1 MRKCIVPC
9 STGGAADERGAVEI
23 VVAYCIRPAS
33 RIHDYGATSAFQI
46 TADQADYR
54 LTTGSTLSATEQPS
68 SPFVVRNELTAAYPG
83 AGLSAYPSA
92 FSAVGSPVAVA
103 AASSAA
109 AAAAAAAAGQLCFG
123 PMSPGLINHYGS
135 LMCSPVL
142 LDRLGP
148 HILRSH
154 ISTAQFK
161 PIPNS
166 KSSLTGDRGAAV
178 VYGGARQ
185 RTEHGGRQLELL
197 FDRPSSCC

>member
-1 MRKCIVPC
+1 MFLPRRGTAI
-9 STGGAADERGAVEI
+9 ERGALKLLSLIASELPVVSMTTVEP
-23 VVAYCIRPAS
+23 R
-33 RIHDYGATSAFQI
+33 TFQI

-54 LTTGSTLSATEQPS
+54 LATGSTLSTTEQSS

-92 FSAVGSPVAVA
+92 FSAVGSPAAVA

-154 ISTAQFK
+154 VSTAQFK

-166 KSSLTGDRGAAV
+166 KSKVWRAATRK
-178 VYGGARQ
+178 G
-185 RTEHGGRQLELL
+185 
-197 FDRPSSCC
+197 